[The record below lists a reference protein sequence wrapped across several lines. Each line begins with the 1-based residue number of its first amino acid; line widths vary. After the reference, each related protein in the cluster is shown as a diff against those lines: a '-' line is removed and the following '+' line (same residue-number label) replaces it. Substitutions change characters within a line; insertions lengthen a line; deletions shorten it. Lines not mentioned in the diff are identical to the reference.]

1 MRYSLYILFF
11 FLLSCNNKN
20 KKQEVVKSEIDTL
33 IEKSVKISDSS
44 VLVLK
49 LADKRTEILI
59 KEVEKKI
66 DNLENVNESLKNSV
80 FALKNQSNSVKT
92 ITIRDTIYITEKKNF
107 WGKTKRT
114 IDSSQSVS
122 EDSLQHK

>member
-1 MRYSLYILFF
+1 MRYSLYILFV
-11 FLLSCNNKN
+11 FLLSCGNNN
-20 KKQEVVKSEIDTL
+20 NKQEVVKSEIDTL

-59 KEVEKKI
+59 EEVEKKI

>member
-1 MRYSLYILFF
+1 MRYSLYILFV
-11 FLLSCNNKN
+11 FLLSCGNNN
-20 KKQEVVKSEIDTL
+20 NKQEVVKSEIDTL